1 MPGGK
6 ITYIAVENSGINVFM
21 ADNPKLQM
29 FDALK
34 LLSKTASD
42 LLIEEQ
48 QLLDSELLRMSK
60 LLREAIA
67 NLSECFSVMSNQI
80 SEQAAQLRSQS
91 ETGGTGADQNINAL
105 SSQQMSA
112 FESRAVMALQFE
124 DILQQ
129 LICHSRQ
136 RVEET
141 ENLLQSI
148 HSNIEM
154 LIEGDMTDVDAI
166 MEILKTCQAEIG
178 KTREALNLSHPAKQ
192 KSMTKGGA
200 TLF

>member
-1 MPGGK
+1 
-6 ITYIAVENSGINVFM
+6 M
-21 ADNPKLQM
+21 ADNSKQQV
-29 FDALK
+29 FDAVK

-42 LLIEEQ
+42 LLVEEQ
-48 QLLDSELLRMSK
+48 QLLDRELLRMGK
-60 LLREAIA
+60 LLREAIV

-80 SEQAAQLRSQS
+80 TAQAAQLRSQGVAGD
-91 ETGGTGADQNINAL
+91 TGTNQDITALL
-105 SSQQMSA
+105 SSTQQMSA
-112 FESRAVMALQFE
+112 FVSRAVIALQFE

-148 HSNIEM
+148 YSNIEM
-154 LIEGDMTDVDAI
+154 LKQGDMADVDAI
-166 MEILKTCQAEIG
+166 LEILNACQAEVG
-178 KTREALNLSHPAKQ
+178 KTREALNLTHPARQ
-192 KSMTKGGA
+192 ESMTKGGV

>member
-1 MPGGK
+1 MR
-6 ITYIAVENSGINVFM
+6 
-21 ADNPKLQM
+21 
-29 FDALK
+29 
-34 LLSKTASD
+34 
-42 LLIEEQ
+42 Q
-48 QLLDSELLRMSK
+48 QQ
-60 LLREAIA
+60 REAIA

-91 ETGGTGADQNINAL
+91 ETGGTGVNQNINAL
-105 SSQQMSA
+105 SSRQMSA
-112 FESRAVMALQFE
+112 FESRAVIALQFE

-154 LIEGDMTDVDAI
+154 LIEGDM
-166 MEILKTCQAEIG
+166 
-178 KTREALNLSHPAKQ
+178 
-192 KSMTKGGA
+192 
-200 TLF
+200 

>member
-1 MPGGK
+1 
-6 ITYIAVENSGINVFM
+6 M
-21 ADNPKLQM
+21 ADNPKPQV

-42 LLIEEQ
+42 LLVEEQ

-60 LLREAIA
+60 LLREAIV

-80 SEQAAQLRSQS
+80 TVQAAQIRSQGVA
-91 ETGGTGADQNINAL
+91 GGAGANRDIDALL
-105 SSQQMSA
+105 SSTQQMSA
-112 FESRAVMALQFE
+112 FVSRAVIALQFE

-148 HSNIEM
+148 YSKIKM
-154 LIEGDMTDVDAI
+154 LKPDGIADVDAI
-166 MEILKTCQAEIG
+166 LEILKACQAEVG
-178 KTREALNLSHPAKQ
+178 KTRQVLNLSHPAKQ
-192 KSMTKGGA
+192 ASLTKGGV

>member
-1 MPGGK
+1 M
-6 ITYIAVENSGINVFM
+6 TDDLNLQVF
-21 ADNPKLQM
+21 N
-29 FDALK
+29 ALK

-42 LLIEEQ
+42 LLVEEQ

-60 LLREAIA
+60 LLREAII

-80 SEQAAQLRSQS
+80 TAQAAQLRSQDVAGNIMPDRDI
-91 ETGGTGADQNINAL
+91 TGLL
-105 SSQQMSA
+105 SSTQQMSA
-112 FESRAVMALQFE
+112 FVSRAVIALQFE

-136 RVEET
+136 RVDET

-148 HSNIEM
+148 YSSIEM
-154 LIEGDMTDVDAI
+154 LKPDDITDLDALLA
-166 MEILKTCQAEIG
+166 ILNTCQAEVD
-178 KTREALNLSHPAKQ
+178 KTRKALNLSHPARQ
-192 KSMTKGGA
+192 ESLTKGGV